1 MTIRMTPGAVLM
13 LAVLAAGR
21 SVLLPAT
28 LLAAA
33 FHEAGHLAAAK
44 LLDIRLRLLELDTFG
59 AKLYPVGT
67 LPSYRAE
74 GLLAAAGPAASLLL
88 WVLTLPIGGVFADCL
103 RLSTLSF
110 ALFNLMP
117 ISGFDGGRVLGA
129 LVAAIWGAPTAERV
143 LEISS
148 YLALLFL
155 FSLSACMLLCYGQ
168 QLALGVLSASLFAQV
183 FLPKRR
189 KA

>member
-1 MTIRMTPGAVLM
+1 MKIHITPGAVLM

-21 SVLLPAT
+21 SVLFPAT

-33 FHEAGHLAAAK
+33 FHEVGHLTAAR
-44 LLDIRLRLLELDTFG
+44 LLGIRLRLLELDLFG
-59 AKLYPVGT
+59 AKLYPAGGI
-67 LPSYRAE
+67 PSYRAE

-88 WVLTLPIGGVFADCL
+88 WGLMLPFGGAFAECL
-103 RLSTLSF
+103 RLATLSF

-117 ISGFDGGRVLGA
+117 ISGFDGGRILSA
-129 LVAAIWGAPTAERV
+129 FLAASWGASAAARV

-168 QLALGVLSASLFAQV
+168 QLALGVLSASLFAEV
-183 FLPKRR
+183 FLPQRR